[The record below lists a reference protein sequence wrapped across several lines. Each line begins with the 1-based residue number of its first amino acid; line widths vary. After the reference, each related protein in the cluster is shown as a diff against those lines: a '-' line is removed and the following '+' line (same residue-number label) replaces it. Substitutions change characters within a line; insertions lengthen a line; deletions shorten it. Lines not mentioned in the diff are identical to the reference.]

1 MPEPVVITPSL
12 FYQYATCPSWIWNDH
27 FGDPKKKG
35 EMPELAQKLLE
46 QGIVHEEAFVASF
59 TQVTR
64 VQKNKGESDVS
75 ATLRLMQEGA
85 AMIYQGTIEATVDGV
100 LHRGRPDLLE
110 RVEGKSL
117 FGAWMYI
124 PVDIKS
130 ARSVRDTHKLQ
141 LAFYGRMLEVVQGV
155 RPALGAIINADKA
168 RLPVELSSALY
179 TKTARRVDQIK
190 QILSGEHPPMKLTSK
205 CKHSPWF
212 SECIRL
218 AEEADDIALLYNLH
232 EKTDEALRGAG
243 IRTVHQAAKMDVVSF
258 PPAPYATEETLTRI
272 KLQATALVE
281 DRLIWLGVPELPEAP
296 LKIYFDI
303 EGDPL
308 LHVQYLFGC
317 FVEGDPEG
325 KFAHGDIVRR
335 DAHTG
340 NYFVAFLAE
349 KPEEEERMWERFR
362 IWTEHL
368 SEESYVVYHF
378 APYEAVETRA
388 LAKRYGTS
396 AGFEQFFDRYV
407 DLAKVVKQ
415 SVIFPTYFYSI
426 KNLAKS
432 RFLNYRWRHEKA
444 GGAQSIFWYESWLET
459 RDRSVLND
467 IVNYNED
474 DVIATKAL
482 CDWLRR
488 EGGVRR

>member
-1 MPEPVVITPSL
+1 
-12 FYQYATCPSWIWNDH
+12 
-27 FGDPKKKG
+27 
-35 EMPELAQKLLE
+35 MPELAQKLLE
-46 QGIVHEEAFVASF
+46 QGIVHEEAFVATF
-59 TQVTR
+59 AAVTR
-64 VQKNKGESDVS
+64 VVCGKGESEAE
-75 ATLRLMQEGA
+75 ATLRLMREGA
-85 AMIYQGTIEATVDGV
+85 SMIYQGTIEATIDGT

-117 FGAWMYI
+117 FGAWMYV

-141 LAFYGRMLEVVQGV
+141 LAFYGRVLEELQGT
-155 RPALGAIINADKA
+155 RPSMGAIINADKV
-168 RLPVELSSALY
+168 RLPVELSPLLY
-179 TKTARRVDQIK
+179 AKTARRVAQIET
-190 QILSGEHPPMKLTSK
+190 ILGGAHPPMKLTSK

-218 AEEADDIALLYNLH
+218 AEEADDIALIYNLH
-232 EKTDEALRGAG
+232 EKTGEALREMG
-243 IRTVHQAAKMDVVSF
+243 IHTVHQAATMDVDVL
-258 PPAPYATEETLTRI
+258 PTIAYASPETLLRL

-281 DRLIWLGVPELPEAP
+281 DRLHWLAPPEIPTAP
-296 LKIYFDI
+296 LTIYFDI

-317 FVEGDPEG
+317 YVEGDLEG
-325 KFAHGDIVRR
+325 KFAKADLVRR
-335 DAHTG
+335 DDKTG
-340 NYFVAFLAE
+340 GYYVAFIAE
-349 KPEEEERMWERFR
+349 QPEDEERMWERFR
-362 IWTEHL
+362 IWTERL
-368 SEESYVVYHF
+368 AEEEYVVFHF

-388 LAKRYGTS
+388 LATRYGTS
-396 AGFEQFFDRYV
+396 AGFERFFDRYV
-407 DLAKVVKQ
+407 DLAKVVKH

-459 RDRSVLND
+459 GNRAVLND

-474 DVIATKAL
+474 DVVATKAL
-482 CDWLRR
+482 RDWLVR
-488 EGGVRR
+488 EGRDVKGMSRR